1 MIYRKVVKR
10 VNPKTSYDKK
20 TTFFPFSFPSFF
32 LLYLYVKMDV
42 RWNYFSNNICKWNHL
57 AVYLNLYSDG
67 CQLFPNKTGEKKIRE
82 WKLSAKSSKRTKGC
96 FCASRVFCGLHYR
109 VRTLRNV
116 LRGYQ
121 KKKGLGISYLE
132 TGVKANWG
140 EALRQVGLVDDGGL
154 WRGQMPGWGRQTP
167 GKSR

>member
-116 LRGYQ
+116 LRWLSE
-121 KKKGLGISYLE
+121 KKGPGNFIFGNRSESEL
-132 TGVKANWG
+132 
-140 EALRQVGLVDDGGL
+140 
-154 WRGQMPGWGRQTP
+154 GWGI
-167 GKSR
+167 KASRVGRWWWVVKRANARVREANPWEV